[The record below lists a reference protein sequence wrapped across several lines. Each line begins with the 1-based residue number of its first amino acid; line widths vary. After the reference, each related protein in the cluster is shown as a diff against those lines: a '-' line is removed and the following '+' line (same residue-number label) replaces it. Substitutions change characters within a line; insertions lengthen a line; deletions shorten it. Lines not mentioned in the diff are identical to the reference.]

1 MEHRQLIIENENIV
15 QINYLIKLLSTD
27 ARISFDIEKSFKYTI
42 IDVDLPPSYVTTFNK
57 FVAKAIILTEKFT
70 FLSNLLDME
79 ELDYARVTFF
89 STLLYFD
96 IAHEI
101 NIIASGIACDKTISL
116 SGVFNFKFS
125 VIKDEWAELVELIA
139 TILNSP
145 HEDEDIF
152 SISAFMLSSRS
163 SADKTVFIAEYPEI
177 LLTNVTD
184 GVVCDTISIY
194 EESKFN
200 LIDALIGEC
209 PSEVVL
215 EKGSIPEELFNVIS
229 KIMQI
234 KLL

>member
-27 ARISFDIEKSFKYTI
+27 ARISFNTEKSINYTI
-42 IDVDLPPSYVTTFNK
+42 IDVDLPESYVTTFNK
-57 FVAKAIILTEKFT
+57 FVAKAIIITEKFA
-70 FLSNLLDME
+70 FLSSLLDME
-79 ELDYARVTFF
+79 NLDYARVTFF

-96 IAHEI
+96 ITHEV
-101 NIIASGIACDKTISL
+101 NVIAAGIAPDKTISM
-116 SGVFNFKFS
+116 SGVFNFKFG
-125 VIKDEWAELVELIA
+125 VIRDEWSELIDLIS

-152 SISAFMLSSRS
+152 SISAFMLQSRS
-163 SADKTVFIAEYPEI
+163 VADKTVFIAEYPEI

-194 EESKFN
+194 GVSEFD

-215 EKGSIPEELFNVIS
+215 EQGSIPDELFDVIG